1 MGRALNRKKQ
11 REAAKV
17 EKRVKRQV
25 HHDTKRRR
33 VEPEPPPPP
42 AAAAPIAS
50 TKTARPAP
58 PAAAAKPLKKTA
70 AIKPTRVLDPT
81 TAAALAREKEELKM
95 LEKKLGLNRKKKLPK
110 EFDADGLAFILGWQ
124 DDVDELRGASGLAGT
139 EGGADGDESAA
150 LGEASDSGGA
160 ADSAAE
166 EAQSENAE
174 MEGVAADDDAAEGA
188 AESDGAS
195 EGDEEAADEGEEDGE
210 DEAEA
215 EEGSD
220 GEEGEAMAASA
231 PPAKA
236 VASASKYVP
245 PALRRAASDTEAV
258 VQRRMRAAL
267 NKLSPANVNGIVEEV
282 EGVFGS
288 APRAEV
294 TAALVQGLVTNAAAA
309 FGRAQIAARAAL
321 LAALG
326 GSMGGDVV
334 GAVLTATV
342 QRMDAL
348 LSEPSAETAPS
359 PLPSAAAQDATA
371 LLSLLSAMLGLGVT
385 SARLMFD
392 LANRL
397 ADNFSDHNIDL
408 LYQLL
413 NHSGFVLRDA
423 DAVSLKTLIATVRV
437 ERMGPALTIATGATE
452 GRRHE
457 GDGGPHQ
464 VPPGEPHQSE
474 EQQALA
480 AGGRRTGAAQE
491 VAADA
496 HSEVRSAGGR
506 LAGLARGWC
515 RQALGER
522 TRLQARRGRGRGC
535 VSVLY
540 RLMTDR
546 SHREPPGSHRP

>member
-42 AAAAPIAS
+42 AAAAQIAS
-50 TKTARPAP
+50 TKKARPAP
-58 PAAAAKPLKKTA
+58 PAAAAKPLKKA
-70 AIKPTRVLDPT
+70 AATKPTRVLDPT
-81 TAAALAREKEELKM
+81 TAAALAREEEELKM

-139 EGGADGDESAA
+139 EGGADGDESEA
-150 LGEASDSGGA
+150 LGEASDSGDA
-160 ADSAAE
+160 ADSASE
-166 EAQSENAE
+166 EAQSEDAE

-188 AESDGAS
+188 ADGAS
-195 EGDEEAADEGEEDGE
+195 ERDEEAADEGEEDGE

-437 ERMGPALTIATGATE
+437 ERMGQ
-452 GRRHE
+452 H
-457 GDGGPHQ
+457 
-464 VPPGEPHQSE
+464 
-474 EQQALA
+474 
-480 AGGRRTGAAQE
+480 
-491 VAADA
+491 
-496 HSEVRSAGGR
+496 
-506 LAGLARGWC
+506 
-515 RQALGER
+515 
-522 TRLQARRGRGRGC
+522 
-535 VSVLY
+535 
-540 RLMTDR
+540 
-546 SHREPPGSHRP
+546 

>member
-1 MGRALNRKKQ
+1 MPWRGACKCVCARSNSFCTVRAMGRALNRKKQ
-11 REAAKV
+11 REAAKE
-17 EKRVKRQV
+17 EKRLKRQA

-33 VEPEPPPPP
+33 VDPPAPPPPP
-42 AAAAPIAS
+42 AAAAPTAS
-50 TKTARPAP
+50 TKKARPAP
-58 PAAAAKPLKKTA
+58 PAAAAKPLKKSATT
-70 AIKPTRVLDPT
+70 KPTRVLDPT
-81 TAAALAREKEELKM
+81 TAAALAREEEELKM

-110 EFDADGLAFILGWQ
+110 EFDADGLSFILGWQ
-124 DDVDELRGASGLAGT
+124 DDVDELRGASGLAGAD
-139 EGGADGDESAA
+139 GGADGDGSEA
-150 LGEASDSGGA
+150 LDEASDSGDA
-160 ADSAAE
+160 VDSASE
-166 EAQSENAE
+166 EAQSEDAE

-188 AESDGAS
+188 AESDGESEGEAEAAED
-195 EGDEEAADEGEEDGE
+195 EGDEDSDGEGEAKEGGDDGGDADEGE
-210 DEAEA
+210 
-215 EEGSD
+215 
-220 GEEGEAMAASA
+220 AMPAQAA
-231 PPAKA
+231 P

-258 VQRRMRAAL
+258 VQRRIRAAL

-282 EGVFGS
+282 EGVFGT

-342 QRMDAL
+342 QRLDAL
-348 LSEPSAETAPS
+348 LSEPSAESAPS

-397 ADNFSDHNIDL
+397 ADDFSDHNIDL

-413 NHSGFVLRDA
+413 SHSGFVLRDA
-423 DAVSLKTLIATVRV
+423 DAVSLKTLIATVRLSL
-437 ERMGPALTIATGATE
+437 RARANGPTYTGATE
-452 GRRHE
+452 GRRNE
-457 GDGGPHQ
+457 GDGGSHQ

-480 AGGRRTGAAQE
+480 AGGRRARAAEE
-491 VAADA
+491 VAADTRP
-496 HSEVRSAGGR
+496 SVRGAGGR
-506 LAGLARGWC
+506 LAGLARGRRC
-515 RQALGER
+515 QALGER
-522 TRLQARRGRGRGC
+522 TRRQAR
-535 VSVLY
+535 
-540 RLMTDR
+540 
-546 SHREPPGSHRP
+546 